1 MPLWTTPS
9 DRRPEPEPLRT
20 NDVRAF
26 AVGLAGWM
34 LGLAFVAVMLTMPGT
49 VDTRG
54 ALLTIAIGLALGIV
68 GVIVSRRT
76 GHDRRGSAA
85 APKDADTDSSAAG
98 PASGPTPGPASSPAT
113 QSPPS

>member
-1 MPLWTTPS
+1 MPLRMTPS
-9 DRRPEPEPLRT
+9 ERRPEPEPLRT

-34 LGLAFVAVMLTMPGT
+34 LGLAFVAVMFTMPGT

-54 ALLTIAIGLALGIV
+54 ALLTIAIGILLGIT

-85 APKDADTDSSAAG
+85 APTRADTASDIDSSAAG
-98 PASGPTPGPASSPAT
+98 PASGPAT